1 MEDWNLSD
9 EQQEQILIQRAQE
22 LSGSSENTRP
32 DQEETLSVVSFLLAK
47 ETYAIEIRYLLET
60 IQLKELAKVPGVPPY
75 IVGISNLRGTLFP
88 VIDLKRMFNMPGKG
102 LTAEI
107 KIIILHAENT
117 ILGILT
123 DGIHGNSEIHPLD
136 AKPLPVSLQMPG
148 MEYIKGMTENGLI
161 LLDGEKLIYTG
172 KMNLK

>member
-60 IQLKELAKVPGVPPY
+60 IQLKELAKVPGVPSF

-88 VIDLKRMFNMPGKG
+88 VIDLKRMFNMPDKG

-123 DGIHGNSEIHPLD
+123 DGIQGNSDIRPLD